1 MDFDDMDEMWHK
13 IREKLAAEDEGLT
26 PAEIIARDKAALE
39 ETCRRLGLKTSR
51 ETDPRKRRA
60 G

>member
-1 MDFDDMDEMWHK
+1 VDFDDMDEMWHK

-26 PAEIIARDKAALE
+26 PAEIVARDNAALE
-39 ETCRRLGLKTSR
+39 ETCRRLGLKIGR
-51 ETDPRKRRA
+51 EADPRKRRD